1 MNKFIVCFS
10 VYLTKKEQMKGL
22 IAAHSGLRYIV
33 LALLL
38 IAIFNAM
45 ANLKSNKYEK
55 KDKMINLF
63 AMIFIHIQLLLGLVL
78 YFMSPKVQFVKEMMG
93 EPTLRFFTMEH
104 ILLMLVGIVLI
115 TLGRKKAEKQAE
127 PATRHK
133 MILRYYGLGLIIIF
147 ISIPWPFIY
156 DVGAGYF

>member
-1 MNKFIVCFS
+1 
-10 VYLTKKEQMKGL
+10 MKGL

-38 IAIFNAM
+38 IAIFNAI

-63 AMIFIHIQLLLGLVL
+63 AMISLHIQLVLGLIL
-78 YFMSPKVQFVKEMMG
+78 YFTSDLVKFYKGMMG
-93 EPTLRFFTMEH
+93 NTIDRFFTVEH
-104 ILLMLVGIVLI
+104 ILLMLVGITLI
-115 TLGRKKAEKQAE
+115 TLGRKKAEKQ
-127 PATRHK
+127 TDLGKRHK
-133 MILRYYGLGLIIIF
+133 LILRYYGLGLVIIF

-156 DVGAGYF
+156 PVIDAGYF